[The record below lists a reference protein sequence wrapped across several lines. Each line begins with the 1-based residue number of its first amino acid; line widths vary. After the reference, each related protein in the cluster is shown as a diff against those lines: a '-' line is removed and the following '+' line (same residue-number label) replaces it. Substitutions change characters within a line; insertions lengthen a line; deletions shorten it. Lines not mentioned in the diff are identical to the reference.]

1 MMKNLSRTSTLTR
14 WTSGLCPGYLQDYVI
29 GVIICQKHDDLILES
44 LRSGD
49 SKLRNRVIGI
59 VFTEYH
65 LIEQW

>member
-1 MMKNLSRTSTLTR
+1 M
-14 WTSGLCPGYLQDYVI
+14 I